1 MRLPRPGRKRDDADG
16 VIPVD
21 VLVALGLPRRQ
32 HVLAA
37 SQDGSGRWWV
47 ATHDALYMPGTG
59 SASTAA
65 GSAAA
70 VPAAARQVPWEE
82 IDKAEWDR
90 DSSRF
95 TLLLVGAPAPVHTR
109 FEKADDLLT
118 VLRERVTT
126 SVVAVR
132 TIPLDDAA
140 VVARVG
146 GILPGD
152 AIVTVRRRSADRS
165 LFTQVAFSEPLD
177 ASRPE
182 VRLAGEATAAMA
194 RSELGV

>member
-16 VIPVD
+16 AIPAD
-21 VLVALGLPRRQ
+21 VLEALGLPRRQ

-37 SQDGSGRWWV
+37 AHDGAGRWWV
-47 ATHDALYMPGTG
+47 ATHDALLMPGTG
-59 SASTAA
+59 S
-65 GSAAA
+65 G
-70 VPAAARQVPWEE
+70 PAQAVPWEE
-82 IDKAEWDR
+82 VDKAEWDR
-90 DSSRF
+90 DTARF
-95 TLLLVGAPAPVHTR
+95 TLLLVGAPTPVHTR
-109 FEKADDLLT
+109 FENADDLLT

-132 TIPLDDAA
+132 TIRLDAAA
-140 VVARVG
+140 VVAQVG

-177 ASRPE
+177 PNRPE

>member
-1 MRLPRPGRKRDDADG
+1 MRLPRPGRKRDDDDAG
-16 VIPVD
+16 IPAE
-21 VLVALGLPRRQ
+21 VLEALGLPRRQ
-32 HVLAA
+32 HALASA
-37 SQDGSGRWWV
+37 KDGSGRWWV
-47 ATHDALYMPGTG
+47 ATHDALF
-59 SASTAA
+59 
-65 GSAAA
+65 
-70 VPAAARQVPWEE
+70 VPAGTSAPSRQVPWEE

-90 DSSRF
+90 DSARF

-109 FEKADDLLT
+109 FESADELLA

-140 VVARVG
+140 VVAKVG
-146 GILPGD
+146 GVLPGD

-177 ASRPE
+177 PSLPE
-182 VRLAGEATAAMA
+182 VRVAGETTAAMA

>member
-1 MRLPRPGRKRDDADG
+1 VRLPRPGRKRDDADSP
-16 VIPVD
+16 IPAD

-37 SQDGSGRWWV
+37 AQDGSGRWWV
-47 ATHDALYMPGTG
+47 ATHDALFMPGTG
-59 SASTAA
+59 STPAAA
-65 GSAAA
+65 G
-70 VPAAARQVPWEE
+70 AARQVPWEE

-90 DSSRF
+90 DSARF
-95 TLLLVGAPAPVHTR
+95 TLLIVGAPTPVHTR
-109 FEKADDLLT
+109 FENADDLLT

-132 TIPLDDAA
+132 TIALDDAT

-146 GILPGD
+146 GVLPGD

-177 ASRPE
+177 PNRPE
-182 VRLAGEATAAMA
+182 VRLAGEATAAMT

>member
-1 MRLPRPGRKRDDADG
+1 VRLPRPGRKRDEADA
-16 VIPVD
+16 VVPAE
-21 VLVALGLPRRQ
+21 VLLALGLPRRQ

-37 SQDGSGRWWV
+37 AQDSSGRWWV
-47 ATHDALYMPGTG
+47 ATHDALFMPVDVTG
-59 SASTAA
+59 RAASSAT
-65 GSAAA
+65 GE
-70 VPAAARQVPWEE
+70 QVPWEE

-90 DSSRF
+90 DTSRF
-95 TLLLVGAPAPVHTR
+95 TLLMVGAPAPVHTR
-109 FEKADDLLT
+109 FENADDLLT

-152 AIVTVRRRSADRS
+152 AIVTVRRRAADRS
-165 LFTQVAFSEPLD
+165 LFTQVAFSAPLD
-177 ASRPE
+177 PSLPE

-194 RSELGV
+194 RAELGV

>member
-1 MRLPRPGRKRDDADG
+1 MRLPRPGRKRDDADA
-16 VIPVD
+16 VVPAD
-21 VLVALGLPRRQ
+21 VLLALGLPRRQ

-37 SQDGSGRWWV
+37 AQDSSGRWWV
-47 ATHDALYMPGTG
+47 ATHDALFMPVDGTG
-59 SASTAA
+59 RVAPSA
-65 GSAAA
+65 GE
-70 VPAAARQVPWEE
+70 QVPWEE

-90 DSSRF
+90 DTSRF
-95 TLLLVGAPAPVHTR
+95 TLLMVGAPAPLHTR
-109 FEKADDLLT
+109 FENADDLLT

-132 TIPLDDAA
+132 TIPLDDAT

-152 AIVTVRRRSADRS
+152 AIVTVRRRAADRS
-165 LFTQVAFSEPLD
+165 LFTQVAFSAPLD
-177 ASRPE
+177 PTLPE
-182 VRLAGEATAAMA
+182 VRLAGETTAAMA

>member
-1 MRLPRPGRKRDDADG
+1 VRLPRLGRKRDDADR
-16 VIPVD
+16 VIPAD

-37 SQDGSGRWWV
+37 AQDGAGRWWV
-47 ATHDALYMPGTG
+47 ATHDALFMPGAG
-59 SASTAA
+59 SAS
-65 GSAAA
+65 
-70 VPAAARQVPWEE
+70 ARQLPWEE

-90 DSSRF
+90 DSARF
-95 TLLLVGAPAPVHTR
+95 SLLIVGAPAPVHTR
-109 FEKADDLLT
+109 FESANDLLT

-177 ASRPE
+177 PDRPE

>member
-1 MRLPRPGRKRDDADG
+1 MRLPRPGRKRDDSDA
-16 VIPVD
+16 VIPPD
-21 VLVALGLPRRQ
+21 VLEALGLPRRQ

-37 SQDGSGRWWV
+37 AQDGSGRWWV
-47 ATHDALYMPGTG
+47 ATHDALLMPGIGPARPG
-59 SASTAA
+59 SSA
-65 GSAAA
+65 GP
-70 VPAAARQVPWEE
+70 PAAQQVPWEE

-90 DSSRF
+90 DTARF
-95 TLLLVGAPAPVHTR
+95 TLLIVGASAPVHTR
-109 FEKADDLLT
+109 FENADDLLT

-177 ASRPE
+177 PDRPE

-194 RSELGV
+194 RSDLGV